1 MVASSLRGGTM
12 AARSSDTK
20 LYFPGLG
27 GIYDGLADWG
37 YPLLRITAGLMLI
50 PHAWPK
56 FTTAGAAGVAAG
68 LARRGIEPAL
78 AFAYLIMFVELVGG
92 ICIAI
97 GFLTRPFALLCLI
110 EMIVIAVKAH
120 LPNGWFFSV
129 QGGGGEFPVMWAIL
143 FLIILI
149 RGGGHFSV
157 DRAIGKEV

>member
-1 MVASSLRGGTM
+1 MPARGE
-12 AARSSDTK
+12 AK
-20 LYFPGLG
+20 LVFPQLG
-27 GIYDGLADWG
+27 GIYESLADWA
-37 YPLLRITAGLMLI
+37 YPLVRITAGLMLL

-56 FTTAGAAGVAAG
+56 FMVFGAQGVATNV

-110 EMIVIAVKAH
+110 EMVVIALKAH
-120 LPNGWFFSV
+120 LPNGWSFTV

-143 FLIILI
+143 FLVILI
-149 RGGGHFSV
+149 GGGGPYSV

>member
-1 MVASSLRGGTM
+1 M
-12 AARSSDTK
+12 AARGDTK
-20 LYFPGLG
+20 RYFPALG

-37 YPLLRITAGLMLI
+37 YPLLRITAGLMLL
-50 PHAWPK
+50 PHVWPK
-56 FTTAGAAGVAAG
+56 FVSFGAAGFATS

-78 AFAYLIMFVELVGG
+78 PFAYLVMFTELVGG

-120 LPNGWFFSV
+120 APNGWGFSV
-129 QGGGGEFPVMWAIL
+129 QGGGAEFPVMWAIL

-157 DRAIGKEV
+157 DRAIGKEF

>member
-1 MVASSLRGGTM
+1 MP
-12 AARSSDTK
+12 ARSDTK

-27 GIYDGLADWG
+27 GIYDGLSEWA
-37 YPLLRITAGLMLI
+37 YPLLRITAGLMLL

-56 FTTAGAAGVAAG
+56 FATAGAAGVAAG

-92 ICIAI
+92 ICITI
-97 GFLTRPFALLCLI
+97 GFLTRPFALLCMI

-120 LPNGWFFSV
+120 VPNGWSFSV
-129 QGGGGEFPVMWAIL
+129 QGGGAEFPVMWAIL

-149 RGGGHFSV
+149 RGGGPFSV
-157 DRAIGKEV
+157 DRAIGKEI